1 MVINQIPTITPA
13 GGAVDKNMDASVSV
27 FSTKYVRRLFSVFRP
42 PIYAPFLTEHIY
54 RCQNGVQNIVKKD
67 SGRARQSR

>member
-27 FSTKYVRRLFSVFRP
+27 FKYEVSTQIIQRFRP